1 MTVLSTRQHFIYT
14 KHGIL
19 APTKRKIPCV
29 VISWLVKMLGKEA
42 FNISESSSRKFS
54 CVVFQ
59 VASLLYVLHH
69 SALHVAFQHIHHSH
83 GDANRGGSAP
93 GASECWGGA
102 WGHQYC
108 RQHHYWRKQ
117 ANRYLSIL
125 AIFFLICLPA
135 TRLID
140 THYSNAVE
148 VRAVWLVLAKMLV
161 HTLSFCT
168 LIFLQ
173 KNGRSF
179 QYVMGQLGLGNYWCW
194 IRACTR
200 VCVW

>member
-1 MTVLSTRQHFIYT
+1 M
-14 KHGIL
+14 
-19 APTKRKIPCV
+19 
-29 VISWLVKMLGKEA
+29 KMLGREA
-42 FNISESSSRKFS
+42 FNISESSSRRFS

-59 VASLLYVLHH
+59 VASLLYVLYH
-69 SALHVAFQHIHHSH
+69 SALHVAFQHIHYSH

-108 RQHHYWRKQ
+108 RQHHYWRKR

-125 AIFFLICLPA
+125 AIFFLICLSV

-140 THYSNAVE
+140 THYSNSVE
-148 VRAVWLVLAKMLV
+148 VRAVWLVLPKMLV
-161 HTLSFCT
+161 HTLSFHF
-168 LIFLQ
+168 LIFIK
-173 KNGRSF
+173 KNERRF
-179 QYVMGQLGLGNYWCW
+179 QYVMEQLGLGNYWCW

-200 VCVW
+200 VCVLWTLRS